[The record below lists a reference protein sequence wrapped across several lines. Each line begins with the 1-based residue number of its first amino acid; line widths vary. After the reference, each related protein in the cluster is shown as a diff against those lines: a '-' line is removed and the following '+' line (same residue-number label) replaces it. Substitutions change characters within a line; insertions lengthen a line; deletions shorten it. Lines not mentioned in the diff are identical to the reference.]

1 MKIIAFFCLLF
12 VAVSCSEEPKK
23 EQKEKEESTEQ
34 LEEYKN
40 GIYTKYYPGKKKIQI
55 RGAQD
60 AKKVRSGKWVL
71 LSPTGK
77 EMSVTYFEKGLRE
90 GYSFVKHPTGT
101 MNYYGEYLHDKQIGI
116 WKYYDDKGNFLREE
130 NYGSDG
136 QIIR

>member
-1 MKIIAFFCLLF
+1 MKIITFFCLLF
-12 VAVSCSEEPKK
+12 LAASCTEETNVEKK
-23 EQKEKEESTEQ
+23 ELEESTEQ

-60 AKKVRSGKWVL
+60 PKKVREGKWVL

-90 GYSFVKHPTGT
+90 GYSFVKHPTGA
-101 MNYYGEYLHDKQIGI
+101 MNYYGEYLHDQQIGI
-116 WKYYDDKGNFLREE
+116 WKYYDDKGNFLRQE